1 VLDLG
6 PFDFARAT
14 LAIQQEAADKAIM
27 VMQVG
32 SGICGRH
39 VGLFACGGAIN
50 IGNCSDMNRN

>member
-27 VMQVG
+27 VTQVG
-32 SGICGRH
+32 IGI
-39 VGLFACGGAIN
+39 
-50 IGNCSDMNRN
+50 